1 MLSFKAV
8 RTGTLLFLLV
18 GLTFTT
24 TSAFAFWSEVTVTN
38 EVEVATIG
46 SPVEILVTDLT
57 AGNSNLSLVPA
68 GYAVAVGDVEQIEI
82 RYDIGVSK
90 ELLSQVTLRITVDDI
105 LIDGLDTYSHLV
117 KILVMGEEDGI
128 DLDLYND
135 TITITI
141 IVELLEPIDLDEA
154 ISNGLDIELVNV
166 DDAILAFDEIN
177 GKTISFVL
185 GLELIPKEEIE

>member
-1 MLSFKAV
+1 
-8 RTGTLLFLLV
+8 
-18 GLTFTT
+18 
-24 TSAFAFWSEVTVTN
+24 
-38 EVEVATIG
+38 
-46 SPVEILVTDLT
+46 
-57 AGNSNLSLVPA
+57 
-68 GYAVAVGDVEQIEI
+68 
-82 RYDIGVSK
+82 
-90 ELLSQVTLRITVDDI
+90 
-105 LIDGLDTYSHLV
+105 
-117 KILVMGEEDGI
+117 MGEEDGI